1 MSRVL
6 SRVSVSMAGMNDR
19 ETLLEDSSFI
29 EMEVLVSEG
38 KGGKRS
44 REDVLQGVGALQTYL
59 LDYASHVTSEKL
71 VSWSWGR
78 NLTGFIMM

>member
-1 MSRVL
+1 MT
-6 SRVSVSMAGMNDR
+6 R

-44 REDVLQGVGALQTYL
+44 REDVLQGVGL
-59 LDYASHVTSEKL
+59 SKHIC
-71 VSWSWGR
+71 W
-78 NLTGFIMM
+78 IMPVM